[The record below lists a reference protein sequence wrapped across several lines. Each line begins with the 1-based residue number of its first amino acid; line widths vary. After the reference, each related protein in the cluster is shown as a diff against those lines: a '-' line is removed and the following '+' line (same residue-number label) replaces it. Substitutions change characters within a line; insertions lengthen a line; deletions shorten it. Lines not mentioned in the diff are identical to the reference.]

1 MARYRV
7 LGDGFVLGDG
17 NVVPA
22 GSEIEL
28 DDDVAQHH
36 PARVQR
42 LADDATAEAAPA
54 PESEA

>member
-7 LGDGFVLGDG
+7 LGAGFVLGDG
-17 NVVPA
+17 NVAPA
-22 GSEIEL
+22 GAEIEL

-42 LADDATAEAAPA
+42 LADDAAAEAAA
-54 PESEA
+54 QPESDA